1 MLFEA
6 IFLALFLATWGV
18 LGGLG
23 WVWLSVRRRAVGAI
37 FALPAALLGAMGG
50 GAATPLLG
58 LDDGLG
64 IGVSMVTAAAGGL
77 TLCRLAYAVWDLLE
91 LGQVFRPLAR
101 RGRCADR
108 DRSVPSQEQ
117 GRAAPR
123 GERD

>member
-6 IFLALFLATWGV
+6 IFLTLFLAAWGV
-18 LGGLG
+18 FGGLG
-23 WVWLSVRRRAVGAI
+23 WIWLSVRRRAVGAI

-64 IGVSMVTAAAGGL
+64 IGVSMITAAAGGL
-77 TLCRLAYAVWDLLE
+77 ALCRLSYAVWDLFE
-91 LGQVFRPLAR
+91 LGRVFRPLAR

-117 GRAAPR
+117 ACAEPR

>member
-6 IFLALFLATWGV
+6 IFLALFLLTWGV
-18 LGGLG
+18 LGGVG

-37 FALPAALLGAMGG
+37 FALPAALLGALGG

-64 IGVSMVTAAAGGL
+64 IGVSMITAAAGGL
-77 TLCRLAYAVWDLLE
+77 ALCRLAYAVWDLFE
-91 LGQVFRPLAR
+91 LGRVFRPLAR
-101 RGRCADR
+101 RERCADR
-108 DRSVPSQEQ
+108 DRSVGSHEQ
-117 GRAAPR
+117 GRAEPR